1 LSSDTI
7 YIGQKLKVKAGS
19 TTPAPAPTTPSGSTY
34 TVKSGDT
41 LSHISRTY
49 NMSVAELKKLNNLS
63 SDTIYIGQ
71 KLKVKAGSTTP
82 APAPTTPNGSIYT
95 VKSGDTLSHISR
107 TYNMSVSELKKL
119 NNLSSDTI
127 YIGEKLKVKAGSTT
141 PAPAPT
147 TPSGSTYTVKS
158 GDTLS
163 HISRTYNMS
172 VSELKKLNNLSSDT
186 IYIGQK
192 LKVKA
197 GSTTPA
203 PAPTTPNGS
212 TYTVKSG
219 DTLSHISRTYN
230 MSVSELKKLNNLSSD
245 TIYIGQQLKIKTNSK
260 SVTPSSSQTNAKTYR
275 IVSGDTLS
283 GIAQKY
289 KTTVNALKSK
299 NNLRSDL

>member
-107 TYNMSVSELKKL
+107 TYNMSVF
-119 NNLSSDTI
+119 
-127 YIGEKLKVKAGSTT
+127 
-141 PAPAPT
+141 
-147 TPSGSTYTVKS
+147 
-158 GDTLS
+158 
-163 HISRTYNMS
+163 
-172 VSELKKLNNLSSDT
+172 ELKKLNNLSSDT

-203 PAPTTPNGS
+203 PAPTTPN
-212 TYTVKSG
+212 
-219 DTLSHISRTYN
+219 
-230 MSVSELKKLNNLSSD
+230 
-245 TIYIGQQLKIKTNSK
+245 
-260 SVTPSSSQTNAKTYR
+260 
-275 IVSGDTLS
+275 
-283 GIAQKY
+283 
-289 KTTVNALKSK
+289 
-299 NNLRSDL
+299 